1 MAIKTKLAA
10 VSVAAVLA
18 ASAASTAFAA
28 CHMRIMHHMTVT
40 TDSGK
45 EMSLEV
51 VKIDGHMMVLVP
63 EGDAPDV
70 FHQKPFTRQ

>member
-18 ASAASTAFAA
+18 VSAASTAFAA
-28 CHMRIMHHMTVT
+28 CHMRIMHHMSIT
-40 TDSGK
+40 TDGGK

-51 VKIDGHMMVLVP
+51 VRIDGHMMVLVP
-63 EGDAPDV
+63 ETDAPDV
-70 FHQKPFTRQ
+70 FHQKPFIRR